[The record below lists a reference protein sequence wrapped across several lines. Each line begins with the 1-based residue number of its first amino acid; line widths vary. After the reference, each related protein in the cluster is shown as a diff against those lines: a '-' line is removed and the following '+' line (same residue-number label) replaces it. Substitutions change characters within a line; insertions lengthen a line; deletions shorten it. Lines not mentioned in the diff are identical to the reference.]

1 MFDKISIHQIESA
14 VLSAAV
20 PIILI
25 VIAAL
30 VALRFA
36 RPLIRKILRH
46 ILQSQALSASAE
58 RQSSTEIHKR
68 ADTIEAFGLSAVR
81 FVVAVLVIALVLAVL
96 NLGWVVGALGFVF
109 AALAF
114 AGQDFVRDYLA
125 GLFILVENQFYVGD
139 VIQVTGMTGTVEDFT
154 LRRTMLR
161 DLHGTL
167 HIVSNGEIRIASNH
181 TRGYAGINLDVPIAY
196 DANVE
201 HALTLIRE
209 VGEALAADH
218 TWAEHILEAPVAV
231 RVNAFG
237 DVAMFIKVRGKVRA
251 GDQWAVTGELRR
263 RVVAALT
270 TAGIRMASRRIV
282 VDLDGEQADAPN
294 TLTAPWSGGHGR
306 RKADR
311 A

>member
-1 MFDKISIHQIESA
+1 
-14 VLSAAV
+14 
-20 PIILI
+20 
-25 VIAAL
+25 
-30 VALRFA
+30 
-36 RPLIRKILRH
+36 
-46 ILQSQALSASAE
+46 
-58 RQSSTEIHKR
+58 
-68 ADTIEAFGLSAVR
+68 
-81 FVVAVLVIALVLAVL
+81 
-96 NLGWVVGALGFVF
+96 
-109 AALAF
+109 
-114 AGQDFVRDYLA
+114 
-125 GLFILVENQFYVGD
+125 
-139 VIQVTGMTGTVEDFT
+139 
-154 LRRTMLR
+154 
-161 DLHGTL
+161 
-167 HIVSNGEIRIASNH
+167 
-181 TRGYAGINLDVPIAY
+181 
-196 DANVE
+196 
-201 HALTLIRE
+201 LTLIRE

-294 TLTAPWSGGHGR
+294 TLVAEWSGGHGR